1 MPLGCLRSGV
11 DHDLS
16 GLGANTLSAPGD
28 AECVL
33 HGADEKRSASDMSD
47 MRPPARAGGRV
58 GLVCS
63 MLRNPWAG
71 AMDVW
76 RAAAP
81 RRLRLRIVLLRVT
94 SRTRI

>member
-16 GLGANTLSAPGD
+16 GLGATPFLRLGMLS
-28 AECVL
+28 VL